1 MQLSQ
6 PIRAKHNGYARK
18 SSLDFVLENL
28 DTIPPEKGI
37 FLNTTRRLNEKIC
50 SFRYVPTLFSL
61 FQSQALLDMVRQRR
75 HSN

>member
-37 FLNTTRRLNEKIC
+37 LNTTRRLNEK
-50 SFRYVPTLFSL
+50 YVHLSL
-61 FQSQALLDMVRQRR
+61 LAYELD
-75 HSN
+75 